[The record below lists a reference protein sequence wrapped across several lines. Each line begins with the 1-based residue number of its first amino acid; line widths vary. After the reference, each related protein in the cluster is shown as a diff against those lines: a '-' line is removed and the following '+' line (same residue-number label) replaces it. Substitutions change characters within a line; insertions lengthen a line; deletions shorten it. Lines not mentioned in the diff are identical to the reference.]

1 MAEKGSRRGDR
12 IAGSGIKM
20 SGSNSGAGLRTTL
33 VSRCWRRTVWTRAAV
48 PPKSRGEGRRIS
60 NINASRHFCRFL
72 TTVKSR
78 GEIILTK
85 DARINL
91 RV

>member
-20 SGSNSGAGLRTTL
+20 SGSHSGAGLRTTL

-72 TTVKSR
+72 HDSQEP
-78 GEIILTK
+78 G
-85 DARINL
+85 
-91 RV
+91 